1 MKKKL
6 KKGFTLV
13 EMLVVV
19 AIIGVLSTILYASY
33 NKYISSTKVTVAK
46 SEVLTIVQCFE
57 AAMVDNTKNHLE
69 DDLITF
75 DTFTNYDDL
84 SNLDLVETYN
94 AISEYMLPDYILL
107 EIVSDG
113 VLKYTNT
120 LDGVEI
126 EYNYMNRQFGACIV
140 Y

>member
-1 MKKKL
+1 MKKKF

-46 SEVLTIVQCFE
+46 SEVLTIIQCFE

-69 DDLITF
+69 DDLITY

>member
-1 MKKKL
+1 MKKKF

-75 DTFTNYDDL
+75 DTFL
-84 SNLDLVETYN
+84 
-94 AISEYMLPDYILL
+94 IS
-107 EIVSDG
+107 
-113 VLKYTNT
+113 
-120 LDGVEI
+120 
-126 EYNYMNRQFGACIV
+126 
-140 Y
+140 

>member
-1 MKKKL
+1 MKKKF

-69 DDLITF
+69 DDLITS

-107 EIVSDG
+107 EFVSDG
-113 VLKYTNT
+113 VLKYTYT
-120 LDGVEI
+120 LDGLEI

>member
-1 MKKKL
+1 MKKKF

-69 DDLITF
+69 DDLITY

-107 EIVSDG
+107 EFVSDG

>member
-1 MKKKL
+1 MNKKL

-33 NKYISSTKVTVAK
+33 YKYISSTKVTVAK

-69 DDLITF
+69 DDLITS

-94 AISEYMLPDYILL
+94 AISEYMLPDYISL
-107 EIVSDG
+107 EFVSDG

-126 EYNYMNRQFGACIV
+126 EYNYMNRKFGACIV

>member
-1 MKKKL
+1 MKKKF

-57 AAMVDNTKNHLE
+57 AAMVDNTKNHNE

-94 AISEYMLPDYILL
+94 AISEYMLPDYISL
-107 EIVSDG
+107 EFVSDG

-126 EYNYMNRQFGACIV
+126 EYNYMNRKFGACIV

>member
-1 MKKKL
+1 MNKKL

-107 EIVSDG
+107 EFVSDG

>member
-1 MKKKL
+1 MKKKF

-107 EIVSDG
+107 EFVSDG